1 MALPM
6 IRPPTHDMKMT
17 CPHCGKCHD
26 AVTAVQDKVFYPD
39 DGDASVC
46 FDCGKVSIFDSKG
59 NSGSRKPTADEQRE
73 LDADEGLQKA
83 ITAWKSF
90 KQQ

>member
-1 MALPM
+1 M
-6 IRPPTHDMKMT
+6 IQPPTHDMKMT
-17 CPHCGKCHD
+17 CPHCGKYHD

-39 DGDASVC
+39 DSDASIC
-46 FDCGKVSIFDSKG
+46 FDCGKISIFDSKSNNG
-59 NSGSRKPTADEQRE
+59 LRKPTTDEQRE
-73 LDADEGLQKA
+73 LDDDAGLQKA